1 LIRSS
6 VAIVVVVAGTV
17 VVAAAVEL
25 VGGTVT
31 ATVVETTSVVTTEAK
46 GELVGAVLP
55 PPLQDAPNRAERT
68 PIAINRFIVGTHRN
82 HCERAA
88 QIAVRCSTLSAAWSS
103 PSEMRGHD
111 QEAEPLHHPAYQ

>member
-1 LIRSS
+1 M
-6 VAIVVVVAGTV
+6 AIVVVVSGTVVVV

-31 ATVVETTSVVTTEAK
+31 ATVVEEAPVTTEAEP
-46 GELVGAVLP
+46 GIVGAALP

-82 HCERAA
+82 HCERPA
-88 QIAVRCSTLSAAWSS
+88 QIAVRSSTLSAARSS
-103 PSEMRGHD
+103 PSKMCSDR
-111 QEAEPLHHPAYQ
+111 QVAEPLRHPAYQ